1 MNSPS
6 HSLVRTVE
14 ELTPTW
20 MTEALGQNY
29 PGVTVVGVEVER
41 IIWGSATK
49 VFARLTFDGDP
60 QGLPDRVCIKGG
72 FDERSRAFGLGRA
85 YELEGA
91 FFRDLS
97 PELEVEHP
105 RGFYAASE
113 HDQGIVIME
122 DLTERGAEFCDGVD
136 LWGVDAA
143 SETLELLAQ
152 LHGGSWDSKPGRFD
166 WMPVGVEA
174 ARQAFQVMLSPEM
187 FGPLLARDEV
197 PELPAHMQDGDYIR
211 TAFGK
216 LWEYDDASTHV
227 VNHGDAHT
235 GQLYRIPGGRTAYL
249 DWQTACLAPWAHDV
263 AYFIGSALEPDDRR
277 ANERALLTHYRDAL
291 AAAGGPRLTDDQ
303 VWEEYR
309 RHSLHG
315 FFWMCV
321 PTVMQPAE
329 VVTAMTRRY
338 GAQIEDLNPFELLDM
353 PAFAGAPR

>member
-1 MNSPS
+1 MNASTD
-6 HSLVRTVE
+6 LLIRDVDGITADWI
-14 ELTPTW
+14 TA
-20 MTEALGQNY
+20 ALSVDR
-29 PGVTVVGVEVER
+29 PGVRVSGLDVER

-49 VFARLTFDGDP
+49 VFVRLTFDGDP
-60 QGLPDRVCIKGG
+60 QGLPDHLCIKGG
-72 FDERSRAFGLGRA
+72 FDERSRAFGLGSA

-97 PELEVEHP
+97 PELTVEHP

-122 DLTERGAEFCDGVD
+122 DLSQRGAEFCNGVD
-136 LWGVDAA
+136 VWGVDAA
-143 SETLELLAQ
+143 SETLELLAR
-152 LHGGSWDSKPGRFD
+152 LHGETWGSKPGRFD
-166 WMPVGVEA
+166 WLPVGVEA

-187 FGPLLARDEV
+187 FGPLTEREEV
-197 PELPAHMQDGDYIR
+197 PDLPAHMRDGEYVR
-211 TAFGK
+211 AAFAK

-227 VNHGDAHT
+227 INHGDAHT
-235 GQLYRIPGGRTAYL
+235 GQLYRLPGGRTAYL

-263 AYFIGSALEPDDRR
+263 AYFLGSALEPDDRR
-277 ANERALLTHYRDAL
+277 DNERALLAHYRDAL
-291 AAAGGPRLTDDQ
+291 AAAGGPRLTDDE

-321 PTVMQPAE
+321 PTVMQPSE

-338 GAQIEDLNPFELLDM
+338 AAQIEDLDPFALLGM
-353 PAFAGAPR
+353 ARG